1 MERLDDV
8 FIVRG
13 VGPQQCFDYIV
24 DPDNGT
30 EWNGFA
36 KEVEAFGD
44 PGVGRRIEA
53 RIGFLG
59 ITFPLTSHVAV
70 WDEPIDYVLEGTV
83 PFATRLG
90 AHFTVVPEGTEVDA
104 FLEADPGRFFP
115 APRFALR
122 KALKL
127 QFDRDVAKLRAH
139 LEALA

>member
-13 VGPQQCFDYIV
+13 VAPQACFDYV
-24 DPDNGT
+24 TDPDRGT

-36 KEVEAFGD
+36 THVEAHGP

-59 ITFPLTSHVAV
+59 IDFPLTSHVAV
-70 WDEPIDYVLEGTV
+70 WDEPTDYVLEGSV
-83 PFATRLG
+83 PFTTRLG
-90 AHFTVVPEGTEVDA
+90 AHFTEVAEGTEVDA
-104 FLEADPGRFFP
+104 FLEAEPGRFLP
-115 APRFALR
+115 VPRFALR

-127 QFDRDVAKLRAH
+127 QFDRDIRQLREH
-139 LEALA
+139 LEELA